1 MPGDGDLPIRT
12 FFEAALDAGYSGA
25 FELEQVGPKIEAEG
39 HAAALRRAVD
49 RADALL
55 EEVLS

>member
-1 MPGDGDLPIRT
+1 MPGDGDLDIRT
-12 FFEAALDAGYSGA
+12 FVDAALDAGYAGA
-25 FELEQVGPKIEAEG
+25 FEFEMVGPRSKPKVTPPR
-39 HAAALRRAVD
+39 RRAVD